1 MWARMQYERWEDEVG
16 TNEQE
21 EQIETGRKGEKVEEN
36 LENLD
41 LEKSDT
47 KLKRKMSSIVEHAA
61 QQDLKKEKKI
71 TAA

>member
-36 LENLD
+36 LENL
-41 LEKSDT
+41 EKSDT
-47 KLKRKMSSIVEHAA
+47 KLKKKMSNIVEHAA

>member
-21 EQIETGRKGEKVEEN
+21 EHIETGRKGEKVEEN
-36 LENLD
+36 LENL
-41 LEKSDT
+41 EKSDT
-47 KLKRKMSSIVEHAA
+47 KLKKKLSNIVEHAA
-61 QQDLKKEKKI
+61 QQDLKEDEKI